1 MSSERPL
8 PLAGLR
14 IFDLTRILAG
24 PTCTQILGDLGAD
37 VIKIERAGAGDDT
50 RKWGPPFLKDKNGE
64 DTHES
69 AYYLS
74 ANRNK
79 RSVTLDLAKPEGQQ
93 LARKLIAKCDVLVEN
108 FKSGDLAKFGL
119 GYDQLKAEFPR
130 LVYCSITGFGQTGP
144 YAPRAGYDYLA
155 QGMGGIMSLTG
166 QPESVPGSEPVK
178 VGIAVADITTGLY
191 AAISILAAL
200 RHRDATGH
208 GQQIDLALLDTQV
221 SWLANEGMNYLV
233 GGKVPKRLGNAHPNI
248 VPYQVFPCADGYF
261 ILAVGNDAQF
271 RKFCEFAGRPEIA
284 DDPRFATNPV
294 RVKNREA
301 LVAILREI
309 TATRP
314 RDHWLAGLEPLGV
327 PCGPVNTLDQVF
339 TDPQVLARGMKIEL
353 AHEATGTRLPMI
365 GSPIKMSATPPSYR
379 RAPPVCGQHTDEVLA
394 ELLEMS
400 SGDISAL
407 RMRGVV

>member
-1 MSSERPL
+1 MSQRPL

-50 RKWGPPFLKDKNGE
+50 RKWGPPFLKDKDGN

-79 RSVTLDLAKPEGQQ
+79 RSVTLDLAKPEGQR
-93 LARKLIAKCDVLVEN
+93 LARQLIAKCDVLIEN
-108 FKSGDLAKFGL
+108 FKSGDLARFGL

-200 RHRDATGH
+200 RHRDATGD
-208 GQQIDLALLDTQV
+208 GQQVDLALLDTQV

-261 ILAVGNDAQF
+261 ILAVGNDVQF

-284 DDPRFATNPV
+284 GDPRFATNPV
-294 RVKNREA
+294 RVKNREE

-309 TATRP
+309 TATKP
-314 RDHWLAGLEPLGV
+314 RAYWLEGLEPLGV

-339 TDPQVLARGMKIEL
+339 TDPQVLARNMKIEMT
-353 AHEATGTRLPMI
+353 HEPAGVRLPMI
-365 GSPIKMSATPPSYR
+365 GSPIKMSATPPAYR
-379 RAPPVCGQHTDEVLA
+379 RAPPACGQHTDEVLR
-394 ELLEMS
+394 ELLELPS
-400 SGDISAL
+400 AEIEAL
-407 RMRGVV
+407 RRRGVV